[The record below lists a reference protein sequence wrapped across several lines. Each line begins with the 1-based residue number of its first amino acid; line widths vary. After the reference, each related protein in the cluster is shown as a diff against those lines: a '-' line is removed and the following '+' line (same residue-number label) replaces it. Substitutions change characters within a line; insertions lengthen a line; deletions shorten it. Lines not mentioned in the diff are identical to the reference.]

1 MEEVRQALADILME
15 LGFQKRHIENFE
27 ITTEQLGINSL
38 NLLRI
43 SMYLNEKFGTS
54 VKLRRRS
61 KNSLQDI
68 CNQVIQEMSAKS
80 NEETE
85 DDRFKE
91 FNIAS
96 YLLEEC
102 NLRKGREAKTAVYF
116 HNQSYTY
123 GMIYEKVN
131 QTAHYLLERG
141 VHRGERIGIHMYSSP
156 EFIYLFLGAIKAGII
171 PVLINM
177 KMTGE
182 EVKKIIEIAEL
193 TLLFSDTRL
202 ESNLAE
208 LTAEEQKKV
217 MMHIDEKI
225 AHMPKEFKAVTTN
238 KEDDAFIIFTSGSS
252 GVPKGV
258 VHKQGTVLVCEEI
271 SEKIISETVEKDLF
285 YSASQLAYAYAL
297 GTSFFLPFIAG
308 ASVVLHDDDEAN
320 EVLDIIRTYSITR
333 FFAVPSVFQY
343 LTWLIPDGENPFE
356 SCRFCLASGEALP
369 NKIAQ
374 IWKERFHVNI
384 YQAYGMTETLF
395 PVILSSEHEN
405 RDGSLGKPAKGCKV
419 RILDDCNEELGCNAV
434 GNIVIEADCV
444 FKRYWGNKQL
454 TQSVKKDKL
463 FITGDKGYRDEEGFI
478 WYIGRQKDVFK
489 INGNW
494 QSVIPIEEEIL
505 NHEMVL
511 EAAAALE
518 VCEEGESVI
527 TAYVV
532 AKEVVDYEKLT
543 EQIKEQFILNGKLSV
558 IPKKWLY
565 VSDIPKGVTGK
576 INRANLH
583 QAKVIYNYR
592 SKEDER

>member
-68 CNQVIQEMSAKS
+68 CNQVIQEISAKS

-96 YLLEEC
+96 YLLEQC

-141 VHRGERIGIHMYSSP
+141 VHRGERIGIYMYSSP

-202 ESNLAE
+202 
-208 LTAEEQKKV
+208 Q
-217 MMHIDEKI
+217 
-225 AHMPKEFKAVTTN
+225 
-238 KEDDAFIIFTSGSS
+238 
-252 GVPKGV
+252 
-258 VHKQGTVLVCEEI
+258 
-271 SEKIISETVEKDLF
+271 
-285 YSASQLAYAYAL
+285 
-297 GTSFFLPFIAG
+297 
-308 ASVVLHDDDEAN
+308 
-320 EVLDIIRTYSITR
+320 
-333 FFAVPSVFQY
+333 
-343 LTWLIPDGENPFE
+343 
-356 SCRFCLASGEALP
+356 
-369 NKIAQ
+369 
-374 IWKERFHVNI
+374 
-384 YQAYGMTETLF
+384 
-395 PVILSSEHEN
+395 
-405 RDGSLGKPAKGCKV
+405 
-419 RILDDCNEELGCNAV
+419 
-434 GNIVIEADCV
+434 
-444 FKRYWGNKQL
+444 
-454 TQSVKKDKL
+454 
-463 FITGDKGYRDEEGFI
+463 
-478 WYIGRQKDVFK
+478 
-489 INGNW
+489 
-494 QSVIPIEEEIL
+494 
-505 NHEMVL
+505 
-511 EAAAALE
+511 
-518 VCEEGESVI
+518 
-527 TAYVV
+527 
-532 AKEVVDYEKLT
+532 
-543 EQIKEQFILNGKLSV
+543 
-558 IPKKWLY
+558 
-565 VSDIPKGVTGK
+565 
-576 INRANLH
+576 
-583 QAKVIYNYR
+583 
-592 SKEDER
+592 